1 MKQAIEIRRLS
12 SFTLL
17 KIMLIASLFPW
28 ILIDTGV
35 ILFHL
40 LSGDF
45 VVNYKSGIGADAV
58 AEQISLAKYVLISYP
73 LVLLVGAF
81 STVPIWLVCAFSLW
95 LWSKFRNLKIGYYE
109 VGSG

>member
-1 MKQAIEIRRLS
+1 
-12 SFTLL
+12 
-17 KIMLIASLFPW
+17 MLIASLFPW

-40 LSGDF
+40 LNEDF
-45 VVNYKSGIGADAV
+45 VVNYKSGFGADAV

-73 LVLLVGAF
+73 LVLLVGAIF
-81 STVPIWLVCAFSLW
+81 TVPIWLVCAFSLW
-95 LWSKFRNLKIGYYE
+95 LWSKFGNLKIGYYE